1 MCIRDS
7 NIKAKI
13 TPREKDK
20 ILFNKVLLFKPSV
33 DQLFLICHR
42 KLNHLGIKDINNKN
56 VKIVPIND
64 KASLLKL
71 LKELAYKRGQFTL
84 SSGQESEHYI
94 NCKPVT
100 LSCEGNALLS
110 TLMVKKLDEGSRA
123 VGGLTLGGDPLVV
136 GVAQRAFYRGGH
148 IDALIVR
155 KNPKDY
161 GTKEVIEGPKPEK
174 GSIVT
179 VLEDVTTTG
188 GSAMKAVNVLR
199 GAGYTVN
206 RVVAI
211 VDRMEDHSIWEHNKI
226 EFVSL
231 FTLQDII
238 ND

>member
-1 MCIRDS
+1 MTYE
-7 NIKAKI
+7 NHKA
-13 TPREKDK
+13 T
-20 ILFNKVLLFKPSV
+20 LL
-33 DQLFLICHR
+33 
-42 KLNHLGIKDINNKN
+42 N
-56 VKIVPIND
+56 
-64 KASLLKL
+64 L
-71 LKELAYKRGQFTL
+71 LKERAYKKGAYIL
-84 SSGQESEHYI
+84 SSGKRSEHYV

-110 TLMVKKLDEGSRA
+110 SLIYTKLDPKSVA
-123 VGGLTLGGDPLVV
+123 VGGLTLGGDPLVC
-136 GVAQRAFYRGGH
+136 GVAQRAYYKGGH
-148 IDALIVR
+148 IDALIIR

-161 GTKEVIEGPKPEK
+161 GTKEVIEGFKPDK
-174 GSIVT
+174 GSVIT

-206 RVVAI
+206 KVVAI
-211 VDRMEDHSIWEHNKI
+211 VDRMDNHKIWEHNKI